1 MRERILYQFLLEAD
15 NESGRLRNMLH
26 IGQNVKKSS
35 VVNAALKIVLD
46 IVTKIIYVL
55 LFMYIPYRILSTISV
70 WEGFQLR
77 QSIVYFTVFLSCICG
92 SLINSGMFEVDE
104 DAHSLLVT
112 MHVEPSLFFKERMI
126 YKLLV
131 DGLGFGIAY
140 CLIGLDFGHAFYLM
154 VWVLISRLV
163 GELINL
169 YVFRYTG
176 KMISELT
183 IVTIAI
189 MGTCVFM
196 TYGFSFLRNRVV
208 DFTGYIY
215 NYVWLMAA
223 LILAAVALYA
233 LFNYAGYGY
242 IAGRYIERLK
252 LRDGEIDTAESRY
265 GDMLLNEYSKHG
277 YFHIYDKDRK
287 RGLEYLHKVFFK
299 RNFDYIRNTIAAR
312 SILIVIAC
320 VGACVVC
327 RMSQQDTRNTIWNV
341 MCNAMPIMVFI
352 MYCLSVTPKL
362 CKTMFC
368 YIDHDILQS
377 GSYVGK
383 RYNFLNYVVRLK
395 MMTVCEVFQAIV
407 LCAAFIIAGV
417 ASGNAK
423 NLAEIVPVCVGIILL
438 AVFYAVFNLLVYYVC
453 QPYNSELKAKG
464 YTFFAAHAG
473 MLAIC
478 YGCVYVSCTAL
489 VFDMALAV
497 VLAVMLSLSATLVYH
512 FSNITFKVR

>member
-15 NESGRLRNMLH
+15 NESGRLKNMLH

-35 VVNAALKIVLD
+35 VVNATLKIVLD
-46 IVTKIIYVL
+46 IVTKIVYVL

-77 QSIVYFTVFLSCICG
+77 QSMVYFTVFLSCICG

-104 DAHSLLVT
+104 DAHFLLVT

-126 YKLLV
+126 YKLLI

-140 CLIGLDFGHAFYLM
+140 CLIGLDFGHAFYLT

-196 TYGFSFLRNRVV
+196 TYGFSFLRSRVV

-223 LILAAVALYA
+223 LILAAVALYV
-233 LFNYAGYGY
+233 LFNYTGYGY

-252 LRDGEIDTAESRY
+252 LRDGENDTDESRY
-265 GDMLLNEYSKHG
+265 GDMLLNEYSKDG
-277 YFHIYDKDRK
+277 YFHIYEKDRK

-299 RNFDYIRNTIAAR
+299 RNFDYIRNAIAAR
-312 SILIVIAC
+312 CILIVIAC
-320 VGACVVC
+320 VGASVIC
-327 RMSQQDTRNTIWNV
+327 RMSQQGTRDTIWNV

-362 CKTMFC
+362 CKAMFC
-368 YIDHDILQS
+368 YIDNDILQS
-377 GSYVGK
+377 RSCVGK

-407 LCAAFIIAGV
+407 LCIAFIIVGM

-423 NLAEIVPVCVGIILL
+423 NIAAIVPVCVGIILL
-438 AVFYAVFNLLVYYVC
+438 AVFYAVFNLLVYYIC
-453 QPYNSELKAKG
+453 QPYSSELKVKG

-478 YGCVYVSCTAL
+478 YGCVYVSCTAF
-489 VFDMALAV
+489 VFDMVLAAALA
-497 VLAVMLSLSATLVYH
+497 AMLSLSATLVYH
-512 FSNITFKVR
+512 FSNYTFKVR